1 MINTTDLRQ
10 LAANTPVSD
19 RRRYALREAAHEID
33 QLRDKLENAIKE
45 IEKRG
50 GKREKLILIDAEVKH
65 GND

>member
-1 MINTTDLRQ
+1 MINTTDLRN

-33 QLRDKLENAIKE
+33 QLREKLENALLE

-50 GKREKLILIDAEVKH
+50 GKRKNLILIDAGAKH